1 METELILKIAGVG
14 MIVAIVC
21 QLLSRSGREEQ
32 ATMVSLAGI
41 IVAMLILASKIGEI
55 ITTIKEVFGL

>member
-21 QLLSRSGREEQ
+21 QLLSKSGREEQ